1 MVVCFLV
8 SLFPCLCDCLFV
20 CLLVWVVCLF
30 VCVFVFVC
38 WFVCA
43 FVCLCVCLFVWF
55 VCLFCLFC
63 LFVLLVCF
71 VCLSVCLFVWLVG
84 RSVGRSFVRSM
95 VCLFLLFVYGVSERC
110 PVPSA
115 NVLQLSWPGF
125 LKQLRD
131 TEKMLARKI
140 TREQFVARCCVA
152 TADAQ
157 IFKSWSA
164 KIAGLRWEVITK
176 YCAEESWPA
185 LW

>member
-1 MVVCFLV
+1 VFV
-8 SLFPCLCDCLFV
+8 CLFV
-20 CLLVWVVCLF
+20 CLLVRLCVCVFVCLF
-30 VCVFVFVC
+30 VLFVLFVC
-38 WFVCA
+38 FA
-43 FVCLCVCLFVWF
+43 
-55 VCLFCLFC
+55 CLFCLS
-63 LFVLLVCF
+63 

-84 RSVGRSFVRSM
+84 RSVVRSFVRSM